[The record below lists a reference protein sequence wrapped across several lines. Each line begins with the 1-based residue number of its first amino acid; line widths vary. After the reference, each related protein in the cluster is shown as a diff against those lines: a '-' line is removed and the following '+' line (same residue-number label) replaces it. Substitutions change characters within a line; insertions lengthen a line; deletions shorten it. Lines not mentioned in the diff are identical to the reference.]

1 MLFLYAVG
9 KRGGVPM
16 LLEIRLKGCGP
27 ASVRRVLPAVPEEVG
42 DEEFAL
48 LAVLEL
54 EEEPL
59 LLAGDDRDIDRD
71 RVARVPQLEGLQL
84 VQRYA
89 FHVGDLALSGE
100 LCQDDAPVGERAVVE
115 GLPGHA
121 RV

>member
-1 MLFLYAVG
+1 MLFLYDVG

-16 LLEIRLKGCGP
+16 FLEIRLKGCGP

-48 LAVLEL
+48 LA
-54 EEEPL
+54 
-59 LLAGDDRDIDRD
+59 GDDRDIDRD
-71 RVARVPQLEGLQL
+71 RVARMPQLEGLQL

-100 LCQDDAPVGERAVVE
+100 LCQDDAPVGERDVVE
-115 GLPGHA
+115 GPVSYTHLTLPTI
-121 RV
+121 